1 MSEHDLRISQDS
13 GETFGYFR
21 SQSTLGFEDDC
32 DSCKRSYEDEYDV
45 EEQTLSSSVSM
56 PSLSHHFSRH
66 SLSLSEHNPNISSE
80 SDDDTPLSSS
90 PENSLWNK
98 SDMQTMH
105 QLGNTFLR
113 NPLSS
118 SSISSMGTL
127 SKLPRTK
134 KRKYNRLPML
144 NSQQALLPPSV
155 CSSRISISSK
165 CLFRFMKC
173 LVFIW
178 IANFLL
184 IIILHN
190 YNGNVGSPILSPYF
204 QIPLPPPDHKVSVV
218 LMNYSRPRMIKES
231 PGLMPTLLKHPSI
244 DEVILLHA
252 NPKTAFKYIHPK
264 VVNVDATKENSKLGL
279 SVRFYF
285 CQLAKN
291 DWVIHV
297 DDDMEFTDKTLNEML
312 TEFGKNTHRIV
323 GKFGKNRKE
332 NSFFNGYSSMSTR
345 KESDII
351 LTKFMVM
358 ERDICSAFFNYSH
371 LIWED
376 VVLNNGD
383 GPLWNGA
390 DIFMSL
396 VANRVYGREK
406 NNYAMDWLDVRNAP
420 DTLTD
425 YKTGSLGI
433 SGGFKGLRIW
443 DYYWWLSL
451 FARNRHYSY
460 KGSLWRIAKERLAV
474 AADYPIPSSISK
486 SIISRVSK
494 Q

>member
-1 MSEHDLRISQDS
+1 MSQHDLRQTKDS
-13 GETFGYFR
+13 CETFDFFH
-21 SQSTLGFEDDC
+21 SQSSSGFEDDC

-45 EEQTLSSSVSM
+45 EEQTLSSSMSL
-56 PSLSHHFSRH
+56 PSLSKHFSGNL
-66 SLSLSEHNPNISSE
+66 LSLSEHNPNISSE
-80 SDDDTPLSSS
+80 SDDDTPISLS
-90 PENSLWNK
+90 PETSLHDK
-98 SDMQTMH
+98 AEIQTMYPFGGT
-105 QLGNTFLR
+105 LVR

-118 SSISSMGTL
+118 SSIGTF
-127 SKLPRTK
+127 SKLPRTQ
-134 KRKYNRLPML
+134 KRKYNRSPTLT
-144 NSQQALLPPSV
+144 SQKNVYPVSAW
-155 CSSRISISSK
+155 SSRIRISSK
-165 CLFRFMKC
+165 SLFIALKWLVCLWSLFVPFMM
-173 LVFIW
+173 VYRSYT
-178 IANFLL
+178 N
-184 IIILHN
+184 
-190 YNGNVGSPILSPYF
+190 NVGSTILSPYF

-218 LMNYSRPRMIKES
+218 LINHSRPRMIKES

-244 DEVILLHA
+244 DEVILLHT
-252 NPKTAFKYIHPK
+252 NSKTAFKYIHPK
-264 VVNVDATKENSKLGL
+264 VVNIDATKENSKFGL

-285 CQLAKN
+285 CQFAKN

-297 DDDMEFTDKTLNEML
+297 DDDMEFTEKTLNEML

-332 NSFFNGYSSMSTR
+332 RSFFNGYSSMSSR
-345 KESDII
+345 KESDIV

-376 VVLNNGD
+376 IVLNNGD

-420 DTLTD
+420 DTLKD
-425 YKTGSLGI
+425 FKNSVLDISDGI
-433 SGGFKGLRIW
+433 KGYRIW

-451 FARNRHYSY
+451 FARNRHYYY
-460 KGSLWRIAKERLAV
+460 KGTLWRIAKERLAV
-474 AADYPIPSSISK
+474 AADYQMPSSTTKPTTSTFK
-486 SIISRVSK
+486 VVK
-494 Q
+494 